1 MSWIEHH
8 KVSEDLAS
16 QAQTA
21 SSDGRKEDALAL
33 YARAALAED
42 KALADLDTSKTRTLG
57 ISAVSAAS
65 LYYKAAEFENAEEV
79 AVRWLNF
86 ESLPAFA
93 KDQLRSL
100 LQAIRSKRVRTPTE
114 TSFASDEI
122 LDAVRES
129 EVISDYTRADPTLRT
144 DWASLGGSKGGSRSG
159 KLRTPSADLGPRG
172 LSIKTVENSEMIRP
186 TRANLT
192 SRDATEPLTRWLIS
206 AAKERKTLTY
216 GEAKR
221 RLETE
226 CGFGTIFSTNMG
238 YVAGTAMD
246 EILEHDPTAP
256 LLNVLLVRADTRLP
270 GDGVNGY
277 LRKRFLEGHTS
288 DIGNNPEFRENIV
301 RKAAQYVYA
310 YTGWDDLYRR
320 IFGNNP
326 DSTTIE
332 TVEKDGIRYGRKGEG
347 DNHKRLRLWVK
358 NNPDKLKKEY
368 RKVRAETEVELLS
381 GDRVDVVYYA
391 EKRTVAIEVK
401 SRDSNWSDLRRG
413 IYQCIK
419 YRAVLGAQVLQQS
432 IPVHSLLVTE
442 EELDGDLKQ
451 LAKRMK
457 IECQVVP
464 PEQ

>member
-1 MSWIEHH
+1 M
-8 KVSEDLAS
+8 
-16 QAQTA
+16 
-21 SSDGRKEDALAL
+21 
-33 YARAALAED
+33 
-42 KALADLDTSKTRTLG
+42 
-57 ISAVSAAS
+57 
-65 LYYKAAEFENAEEV
+65 
-79 AVRWLNF
+79 
-86 ESLPAFA
+86 
-93 KDQLRSL
+93 
-100 LQAIRSKRVRTPTE
+100 
-114 TSFASDEI
+114 
-122 LDAVRES
+122 
-129 EVISDYTRADPTLRT
+129 ISDYTRADPTLKT
-144 DWASLGGSKGGSRSG
+144 DWTSLGGSNDGSRSG
-159 KLRTPSADLGPRG
+159 KLRTPSVDLGTRG
-172 LSIKTVENSEMIRP
+172 SSITTVEDSEMIRP
-186 TRANLT
+186 TRANLA

-226 CGFGTIFSTNMG
+226 CGFGKIFPTRMG
-238 YVAGTAMD
+238 LVAGTAMD
-246 EILEHDPTAP
+246 EILAHDPTAP

-277 LRKRFLEGHTS
+277 LRERFLVENAG
-288 DIGNNPEFRENIV
+288 DIGNSPEFRKRIV
-301 RKAAQYVYA
+301 RKAAQYVYS
-310 YTGWDDLYRR
+310 YTGWDDLYRQ
-320 IFGNNP
+320 IFGNSL

-332 TVEKDGIRYGRKGEG
+332 TVEMDGIRYGRKGEG

-391 EKRTVAIEVK
+391 EKKTVVIEVK
-401 SRDSNWSDLRRG
+401 SRDSNWADLRRG

-419 YRAVLGAQVLQQS
+419 YRAVMGAQILQQS

-451 LAKRMK
+451 LAKKMK
-457 IECQVVP
+457 IKCQVVP

>member
-8 KVSEDLAS
+8 KISEDLAS

-21 SSDGRKEDALAL
+21 LSDGREEDALAL
-33 YARAALAED
+33 YAHAALAEA

-159 KLRTPSADLGPRG
+159 KLRTPSADLEPRG
-172 LSIKTVENSEMIRP
+172 LSITTVENSEMIRP

-358 NNPDKLKKEY
+358 NNPNKLKK
-368 RKVRAETEVELLS
+368 
-381 GDRVDVVYYA
+381 
-391 EKRTVAIEVK
+391 
-401 SRDSNWSDLRRG
+401 
-413 IYQCIK
+413 
-419 YRAVLGAQVLQQS
+419 
-432 IPVHSLLVTE
+432 
-442 EELDGDLKQ
+442 
-451 LAKRMK
+451 
-457 IECQVVP
+457 
-464 PEQ
+464 